1 MRVFTG
7 VRSKEAER
15 RSSEQV
21 AWKPEQ
27 IKFVCQP
34 IKRGRLADQFQ
45 GNKAQAYPNALSSK
59 ARLLIA
65 LGSTGADNPKGQAQ
79 PWSWEEARYVCE
91 EVLQD
96 M

>member
-1 MRVFTG
+1 MRVFTR

-15 RSSEQV
+15 RTSEQI

-59 ARLLIA
+59 ARLLTA
-65 LGSTGADNPKGQAQ
+65 LGSPGANNPKGQAQ
-79 PWSWEEARYVCE
+79 PRSWEEARYVCE